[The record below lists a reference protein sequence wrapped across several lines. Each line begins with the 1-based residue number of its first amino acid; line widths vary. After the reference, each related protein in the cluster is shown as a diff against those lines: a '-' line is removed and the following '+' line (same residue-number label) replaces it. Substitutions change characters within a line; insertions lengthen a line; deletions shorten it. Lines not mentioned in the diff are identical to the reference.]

1 MAQLPAGHVPLIER
15 MWGWL
20 RRTPRAIDPVLWQ
33 QSCQRGP
40 WLRGLDAQRRDRL
53 ADLSARFLHEK
64 TISPVGGLVLDDSDA
79 VLLAALCCLP
89 LLELGEVG
97 LRGWSQLIVYP
108 DAFRV
113 QRSHVDA
120 AGVLHQWD
128 DELIGESWDSGP
140 LILSWADIQ
149 ADIADPHAGYCV
161 AVHEMA
167 HKIDALDG
175 AIDGT
180 PPLPRDWQREWAKD
194 FQTAYDTFC
203 AQVDRG
209 RDTLIDPYAAEAP
222 EDIAKV
228 LQRGVR
234 GDERVQGHGIGLSIV
249 QDLIKDYRGELQVK
263 RSPELGGAR
272 FEVKLP
278 PGP

>member
-20 RRTPRAIDPVLWQ
+20 RRTPREIDPSLWQ

-40 WLRGLDAQRRDRL
+40 WLRGLDPARRERL
-53 ADLSARFLHEK
+53 RVLSARFLHEK
-64 TISPVGGLVLDDSDA
+64 TISPVAGLQLDEGDG

-97 LRGWSQLIVYP
+97 LRCWSQLIVYP

-120 AGVLHQWD
+120 AGVLHEWD

-180 PPLPRDWQREWAKD
+180 PPLPRAWQKQWAAD
-194 FQTAYDTFC
+194 FQRAYDGFC
-203 AQVDRG
+203 EQVDRG
-209 RDTLIDPYAAEAP
+209 RHTAIDPYASEAP
-222 EDIAKV
+222 EEFFAVATEYHFSAPALLD
-228 LQRGVR
+228 R
-234 GDERVQGHGIGLSIV
+234 EM
-249 QDLIKDYRGELQVK
+249 
-263 RSPELGGAR
+263 PEVAAHLRRFYGA
-272 FEVKLP
+272 P
-278 PGP
+278 PAM